1 LVELSD
7 ELDKG
12 SLRGHPAPERSCCA
26 DPRDKHRA
34 EMDEPRRIRIKM
46 RGDPEGH
53 APREATMALLT
64 A

>member
-12 SLRGHPAPERSCCA
+12 SYADTRRLNALVAPS
-26 DPRDKHRA
+26 PRDKHRA

-53 APREATMALLT
+53 APREAMALLT